1 MNILIVGCGRV
12 GSQLANTLDR
22 LGHDVAVIDDNKE
35 NFTRLDDNFSG
46 ITIEG
51 VAIDQDILRQGGIEG
66 CNAIAALTPD
76 DNTNAMVCQ
85 IAWQIFHVEKSI
97 ARVYDPMRQN
107 LFQQFHVRT
116 VCSTSLTVDTL
127 FSMLMSSDQR
137 TQQVTFDGGMLNFHT
152 EKMPPEWIGATFDD
166 ISRFSTTT
174 QMYLGVVD
182 EYGRITLATNTTRKM
197 SSADRL
203 ILASS
208 VE

>member
-107 LFQQFHVRT
+107 LFQQFHVY
-116 VCSTSLTVDTL
+116 SHI
-127 FSMLMSSDQR
+127 SSRSQIH
-137 TQQVTFDGGMLNFHT
+137 HT
-152 EKMPPEWIGATFDD
+152 TPGLKGCHTMRQPLPYQLPYF
-166 ISRFSTTT
+166 
-174 QMYLGVVD
+174 
-182 EYGRITLATNTTRKM
+182 
-197 SSADRL
+197 
-203 ILASS
+203 
-208 VE
+208 